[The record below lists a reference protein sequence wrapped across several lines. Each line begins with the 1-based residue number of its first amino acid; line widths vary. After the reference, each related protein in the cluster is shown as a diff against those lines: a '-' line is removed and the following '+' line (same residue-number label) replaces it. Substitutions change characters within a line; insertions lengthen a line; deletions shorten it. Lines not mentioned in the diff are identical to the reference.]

1 MGGVAVEARGRTSLV
16 GLWACGEVTS
26 TGVHGANR
34 LASNSLL
41 EALVFGAR
49 VAEDLRLPLPAPTGE
64 REARAAIAGAPRPR
78 SIAADP
84 APLAALRRTMW
95 EQVGV
100 VRDGAGL
107 AAAVA
112 ELDRLAAAY
121 PDGAEG
127 SAGPAAGGEL
137 RNLLTAGRLIAAA
150 ALARRES
157 RGSHFRSDYPDE
169 DPELRRRVFWTVP
182 EARQGLAMGPAR
194 AELAT
199 H

>member
-1 MGGVAVEARGRTSLV
+1 
-16 GLWACGEVTS
+16 
-26 TGVHGANR
+26 
-34 LASNSLL
+34 
-41 EALVFGAR
+41 
-49 VAEDLRLPLPAPTGE
+49 
-64 REARAAIAGAPRPR
+64 
-78 SIAADP
+78 
-84 APLAALRRTMW
+84 MW

-112 ELDRLAAAY
+112 ALDRLAAEHSERS
-121 PDGAEG
+121 DG
-127 SAGPAAGGEL
+127 PPAGGEL

-194 AELAT
+194 AELAA